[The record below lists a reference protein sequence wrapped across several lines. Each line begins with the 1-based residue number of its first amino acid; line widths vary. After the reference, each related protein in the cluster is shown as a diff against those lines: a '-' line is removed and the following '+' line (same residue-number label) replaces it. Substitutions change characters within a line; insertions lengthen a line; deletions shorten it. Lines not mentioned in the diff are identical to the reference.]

1 MAFDPKKL
9 TTKTAEVI
17 TAALQSAKTHSN
29 PELTADH
36 VMAALTR
43 QTATI
48 VPMDFFKPEFVNRI
62 DEIVRFRSLTMEDL
76 GRTGIRHRFWG
87 SATEAAHSENNC
99 RPSGAAHLGGEGR

>member
-17 TAALQSAKTHSN
+17 TAALQSAKTNNN

-43 QTATI
+43 QTDTI
-48 VPMDFFKPEFVNRI
+48 VPMFLAKLGVAT
-62 DEIVRFRSLTMEDL
+62 TM
-76 GRTGIRHRFWG
+76 
-87 SATEAAHSENNC
+87 
-99 RPSGAAHLGGEGR
+99 